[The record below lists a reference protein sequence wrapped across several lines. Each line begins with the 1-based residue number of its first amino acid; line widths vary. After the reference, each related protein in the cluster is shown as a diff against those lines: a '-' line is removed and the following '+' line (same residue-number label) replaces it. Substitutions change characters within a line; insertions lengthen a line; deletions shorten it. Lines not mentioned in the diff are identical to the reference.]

1 MTTIQEV
8 IDKLMEPAK
17 MVEESTTDVLVK
29 GSADTDVKG
38 IVTAF
43 MLTQQVLEKAISI
56 GANMIISHEGPF
68 YSHENW
74 KELYEKDPVYM
85 TKLQLIEA
93 AAINIFRFHDYYHRY
108 NPDGVMT
115 GLIQKLEWENYV
127 EEHQSSATT
136 FITPKKTV
144 ADIAKYVK
152 NKLGAPFVRVVG
164 ELSMECQRIGLLAGY
179 RGGGEAVIPLFQNRN
194 LDLIIAGE
202 GPEWE
207 SPEYVR
213 DAVQQGKNKAFIL
226 LGHAVSEEPGMEHL
240 TTLLVKNFPHIP
252 VYYIK
257 EEPLF
262 HIL

>member
-8 IDKLMEPAK
+8 IDKLLEPAK
-17 MVEESTTDVLVK
+17 MVESTTDVLIK
-29 GSADTDVKG
+29 GSADSDVKG

-74 KELYEKDPVYM
+74 KKLYEKDSVYM
-85 TKLQLIEA
+85 TKLQLIEDT
-93 AAINIFRFHDYYHRY
+93 AIHIFRFHDYYHRY
-108 NPDGVMT
+108 NPDGVMA
-115 GLIQKLEWENYV
+115 GLIQKLEWENHV
-127 EEHQSSATT
+127 EEQLSIATT
-136 FITPKKTV
+136 IVTPKKTV

-152 NKLGAPFVRVVG
+152 DKLDAPFVRVVG

-179 RGGGEAVIPLFQNRN
+179 RGGGEVVIPLFQNQN

-213 DAVQQGKNKAFIL
+213 DAVQQGKKKAFIL
-226 LGHAVSEEPGMEHL
+226 IGHAVSEEPGMEYL
-240 TTLLVKNFPHIP
+240 TNLIANNFPHIP
-252 VYYIK
+252 VHYIK
-257 EEPLF
+257 EKPLF
-262 HIL
+262 QII